1 MKSILLHVNDDH
13 AQNDRLEVALD
24 LARAHSAHLTCV
36 QALRFDIYLSSDAMS
51 GFYGYSM
58 LFDAIRSNAAE
69 ARRRIE
75 KRLQAE
81 GMSWTFEHYDGDPA
95 QVLVSHAR
103 LADLIVVSRGD
114 ADHGDR
120 PGPLPIAANVAISAR
135 SPVLVVP
142 PRQATFRSDGP
153 VAIAWN
159 GSIEAAHS
167 LRLTLPQL
175 RLASE
180 VHLITV
186 DDDAD
191 EFPATDGSRYLSLHG
206 ISSELHQCRSDH
218 RKIAETLLAKAEALH
233 ATCLV
238 MGAYGHSR
246 LRETVLGG
254 VTRDLL
260 AGSPIPLI
268 LAH

>member
-24 LARAHSAHLTCV
+24 LARAHSAHLMCI

-75 KRLQAE
+75 KRLQTE
-81 GMSWTFEHYDGDPA
+81 GVNWKFEHYDGDPA

-103 LADLIVVSRGD
+103 LADLIVVSR
-114 ADHGDR
+114 ADVDYDDQR
-120 PGPLPIAANVAISAR
+120 GPLPIAAQVAVSAR

-153 VAIAWN
+153 VAVAWN

-175 RLASE
+175 RLASA

-186 DDDAD
+186 DADAS
-191 EFPATDGSRYLSLHG
+191 EFPVTDGSRYLALHG
-206 ISSELHQCRSDH
+206 IKSELHECRSDH
-218 RKIAETLLAKAEALH
+218 RKVADTLLAKAEALH
-233 ATCLV
+233 ASCLI

-246 LRETVLGG
+246 LRETILGG

-260 AGSPIPLI
+260 ASSTIPLI